1 MWDVLPSFQKSVAA
15 CDDMPTLAEQ
25 TKAFID
31 HLTKRVFPDK
41 EPDSIP
47 KDPQDTKLEN
57 ITNATKKSTFI
68 EQITT
73 QAEQFEETY
82 QLEATL
88 LESKKLCITQE
99 KATQIEM
106 WARMQKAGLSYSE
119 TLAKSHDMMVE
130 TMQAEIQKLEDMH
143 NKLGDL
149 KNEALLSISQAT

>member
-1 MWDVLPSFQKSVAA
+1 MFEKIKGDLLWDVLPSFQKSVAA

-25 TKAFID
+25 TKVFID

-41 EPDSIP
+41 ELNLIP

-82 QLEATL
+82 QLEVAL
-88 LESKKLCITQE
+88 LESSKLCIT
-99 KATQIEM
+99 
-106 WARMQKAGLSYSE
+106 
-119 TLAKSHDMMVE
+119 
-130 TMQAEIQKLEDMH
+130 
-143 NKLGDL
+143 
-149 KNEALLSISQAT
+149 

>member
-1 MWDVLPSFQKSVAA
+1 MFEKIKGDLLWDVLPSFQKSVAA

-25 TKAFID
+25 TKAFVD

-41 EPDSIP
+41 ELDSIP

-57 ITNATKKSTFI
+57 TTTATKKSTFV

-82 QLEATL
+82 QLEAAL

-99 KATQIEM
+99 KTTMIEM
-106 WARMQKAGLSYSE
+106 WARMQKAGLSHSE
-119 TLAKSHDMMVE
+119 TLAKS
-130 TMQAEIQKLEDMH
+130 
-143 NKLGDL
+143 
-149 KNEALLSISQAT
+149 